1 MSERPTPATAY
12 WSRRYI
18 EAFDL
23 ALVPIEPGE
32 KGPKGAGWNKP
43 GGYFTDASKAEAFW
57 TANPNHNL
65 GVVLGPSRVCSLDV
79 DDVELTRQVLQ
90 QTLGLDVDALAD
102 AYPTSV
108 GNPERFRVMFRVPDG
123 VDLSRHALVWP
134 NKNDPDGAIY
144 KGLMAQVKVAME
156 EGDAAREAAFR
167 MAADPFKKV
176 TVFELR
182 GGLVQDVLPPS
193 IHPGTRKPYTWRTP
207 PTAEGL
213 PELPADLLAIWQ
225 DWDEFKLKGEAVC
238 PWRPK
243 AAMATPTAAVRS
255 FAKSSPAAARPGDRL
270 PEVIPE
276 FNRIHDIAM
285 MIEACGYKRIDGKW
299 LSPHSSSGLAGVTIT
314 DGKLYSHH
322 TSDPLANG
330 HKNDAFD
337 VFRILMHD
345 GDQKAATKAA
355 AQILGIDAKSRP
367 PVPPPLGELPRPPSM
382 VEQAE
387 VPPLLDSSVENLPH
401 TPSEVEATSQACSSA
416 TGGAGGD
423 ALDID
428 GAMRRFA
435 LVEGTTNVWDLDK
448 GRAMKRAGFEAL
460 VGKPL
465 AKAWME
471 RTDKK
476 LIASEQVAE
485 LEQARKMSSKKGGAL
500 KLEPL
505 DRYIYIDGTKE
516 AWDREKKRRLPEGSV
531 KMALG
536 DAYQL
541 WLNSPDRR
549 VVDVDH
555 IVFDPT
561 MTKDPAIY
569 INTFEGLP
577 LEPVRNDAACENL
590 RWLIA
595 FLCNN
600 DPEALDWLVKWLAFP
615 LQHMGA
621 KMDTAILFHST
632 MEGSG
637 KSLLFADIMGELYG
651 RYGATVGQTQLE
663 GNFNAWQSGKLWA
676 VFEEVVSRDQRYNQ
690 VGKIKHMITGKTVR
704 MESKFING
712 WEEANHMNSAFLSN
726 EIMPWPISEDDRRM
740 LVMWPLETL
749 PPERQKAIAKELANG
764 GVAALYGWLLDVD
777 LKDFNQRTRPPKT
790 EARQR
795 LVELSRTAWQTFFYL
810 WRNGELGYGL
820 WGCCLTSDVYAMFIE
835 WCAHNKEHAMSQTK
849 FSLMLSAKVEKTRA
863 IPWSDCSTEHGTRR
877 FAAFFMP
884 SDGDPSLP
892 PSMNAAVLGKNV
904 REWRE
909 RAKLAGWTVEAWDHI
924 KRVAA

>member
-1 MSERPTPATAY
+1 MSERPTPTTAD
-12 WSRRYI
+12 WARRYI
-18 EAFDL
+18 ETFDL

-79 DDVELTRQVLQ
+79 DDVGLTRQVLQ

-102 AYPTSV
+102 TYPTSV
-108 GNPERFRVMFRVPDG
+108 GNPERFRVMFRVPEG
-123 VDLSRHALVWP
+123 VELSRHALVWP

-144 KGLMAQVKVAME
+144 KGLMAQVKAAMDD
-156 EGDAAREAAFR
+156 GDATREAAFR
-167 MAADPFKKV
+167 MAAEPFKKV

-193 IHPGTRKPYTWRTP
+193 VHPGTREPYKWRTP
-207 PTAEGL
+207 PVADGL

-225 DWDEFKLKGEAVC
+225 DWDEFKSEGEAVC
-238 PWRPK
+238 PWKPK
-243 AAMATPTAAVRS
+243 RVAPAVAARTVSKP
-255 FAKSSPAAARPGDRL
+255 SPAAARSGDRL

-276 FNRIHDIAM
+276 FNRIHDIAT
-285 MIEACGYKRIDGKW
+285 MIEAHGYKRVGSKW
-299 LSPHSSSGLAGVTIT
+299 LCPQSSSGLPGVTIT
-314 DGKLYSHH
+314 DDKKLYSHH

-337 VFRILMHD
+337 VFCILMHD
-345 GDQKAATKAA
+345 GDQRAATRAA
-355 AQILGIDAKSRP
+355 AQILGIGAKSRP
-367 PVPPPLGELPRPPSM
+367 PAPSPLGELPRAPS
-382 VEQAE
+382 VAEQAE
-387 VPPLLDSSVENLPH
+387 LPPVVDSDVEHLPH
-401 TPSEVEATSQACSSA
+401 APSEVVSPSPAVSSA

-423 ALDID
+423 ALDVD
-428 GAMRRFA
+428 AAMRRFA
-435 LVEGTTNVWDLDK
+435 LVEGSTNVWDLDK
-448 GRAMKRAGFEAL
+448 GRSMKRTGFEAL
-460 VGKPL
+460 VGKPV

-476 LIASEQVAE
+476 LIASEQVQE

-577 LEPVRNDAACENL
+577 LEPIRNDAACENL
-590 RWLIA
+590 RWLIS

-600 DPEALDWLVKWLAFP
+600 DAEALDWLVKWLAYP

-651 RYGATVGQTQLE
+651 RYGATVGQAQLE

-749 PPERQKAIAKELANG
+749 PAERQKAIARELANG
-764 GVAALYGWLLDVD
+764 GVAALYGWLLGVD
-777 LKDFNQRTRPPKT
+777 LGDFNQRTRPPKT

-810 WRNGELGYGL
+810 WRAGELGHGL
-820 WGCCLTSDVYAMFIE
+820 WGCCLTSDVYAMFLE
-835 WCAHNKEHAMSQTK
+835 WCSHNKENAMSHTK

-863 IPWSDCSTEHGTRR
+863 IPWTDGSARR
-877 FAAFFMP
+877 FAAFFFP

-892 PSMNAAVLGKNV
+892 PSMKSAELGKNV
-904 REWRE
+904 VEWRA
-909 RAKLAGWTVEAWDHI
+909 RAKLAGWSVDAWDHI
-924 KRVAA
+924 KRLAA

>member
-1 MSERPTPATAY
+1 MSDRPSSTTAD
-12 WSRRYI
+12 WARRYVD
-18 EAFDL
+18 AFDL

-57 TANPNHNL
+57 TASPNHNL

-102 AYPTSV
+102 AFPTSV
-108 GNPERFRVMFRVPDG
+108 GNPERFRVMFRVPEG
-123 VDLSRHALVWP
+123 VELTRHALVWP
-134 NKNDPDGAIY
+134 NNNDPDGTIY
-144 KGLMAQVKVAME
+144 KGLMAQMKAAQD

-167 MAADPFKKV
+167 MAAEPFKKV

-213 PELPADLLAIWQ
+213 PELPADLLGIWQ
-225 DWDEFKLKGEAVC
+225 GWDEFKPKGEAVC
-238 PWRPK
+238 PWKPK
-243 AAMATPTAAVRS
+243 AAAPAVAARPVVRP
-255 FAKSSPAAARPGDRL
+255 SPAAARSGDRL

-276 FNRIHDIAM
+276 FNRVHDIAT
-285 MIEACGYKRIDGKW
+285 MIEAHGYKRIDGKW
-299 LSPHSSSGLAGVTIT
+299 LSPHSSSGLPGVTIK
-314 DGKLYSHH
+314 DRKLYSHH

-337 VFRILMHD
+337 VFCILMHD
-345 GDQKAATKAA
+345 GDQKAATRAA
-355 AQILGIDAKSRP
+355 AQILGIDAKSRQP
-367 PVPPPLGELPRPPSM
+367 EPPPLGELPRTPSAAEPA
-382 VEQAE
+382 EQQPDVDA
-387 VPPLLDSSVENLPH
+387 DGDHLPH
-401 TPSEVEATSQACSSA
+401 APSGVEEPRPASSS
-416 TGGAGGD
+416 TNKGAGGST
-423 ALDID
+423 LDVD

-448 GRAMKRAGFEAL
+448 GRSMKRTGFEAL

-465 AKAWME
+465 AKEWME

-485 LEQARKMSSKKGGAL
+485 LEQARKMSSKKGGTL

-577 LEPVRNDAACENL
+577 LEPARDDAACENL
-590 RWLIA
+590 RWLIS
-595 FLCNN
+595 FLCNH
-600 DPEALDWLVKWLAFP
+600 DAEALDWLVKWLAFP

-621 KMDTAILFHST
+621 KLDTAILFHST

-637 KSLLFADIMGELYG
+637 KSLLFSDIMGELYG
-651 RYGATVGQTQLE
+651 EYGATVGQDQLE
-663 GNFNAWQSGKLWA
+663 GSFNAWRSGKLWA

-712 WEEANHMNSAFLSN
+712 WEETNHMNAAFLSN

-749 PPERQKAIAKELANG
+749 PAERQRAIARELVNG
-764 GVAALYGWLLDVD
+764 GVAALYGWLLSVD
-777 LKDFNQRTRPPKT
+777 LEDFNQRTRPPKT

-795 LVELSRTAWQTFFYL
+795 LVELSRTAWQTFFHL
-810 WRNGELGYGL
+810 WRSGELGYGL

-863 IPWSDCSTEHGTRR
+863 IPWTDCSTAQGPRR

-884 SDGDPSLP
+884 NDGDPSLP

-909 RAKLAGWTVEAWDHI
+909 RAKLAGWTVEGWDHI

>member
-1 MSERPTPATAY
+1 MSERPTPATAD
-12 WSRRYI
+12 WARRYI
-18 EAFDL
+18 ETFDL

-43 GGYFTDASKAEAFW
+43 GGYFTDALEAAEFW

-108 GNPERFRVMFRVPDG
+108 GNPERFRVMFRVPKG
-123 VDLSRHALVWP
+123 VALSRHALVWP
-134 NKNDPDGAIY
+134 NKNDPDGTIY
-144 KGLMAQVKVAME
+144 KGLMAQVKAAME
-156 EGDAAREAAFR
+156 AGDAAREAAFR

-207 PTAEGL
+207 PAAEGL

-225 DWDEFKLKGEAVC
+225 NWDEFKQKGEAVC
-238 PWRPK
+238 PWRPR
-243 AAMATPTAAVRS
+243 AATPALATRPAAKPSPAAVRT
-255 FAKSSPAAARPGDRL
+255 GDRL

-276 FNRIHDIAM
+276 FNRIHDIAT
-285 MIEACGYKRIDGKW
+285 MIEAHGYKRIDGKW
-299 LSPHSSSGLAGVTIT
+299 LSPHSSSGMPGVTIT
-314 DGKLYSHH
+314 EGKLYSHH

-337 VFRILMHD
+337 VFCILMHD

-367 PVPPPLGELPRPPSM
+367 PAPPPLGELPRTPS
-382 VEQAE
+382 VIEQAE
-387 VPPLLDSSVENLPH
+387 LPPLVDSHAECLPH
-401 TPSEVEATSQACSSA
+401 TPSDLETASPAGSSA

-423 ALDID
+423 ALDIE

-435 LVEGTTNVWDLDK
+435 LVEGTTSVWDLDK
-448 GRAMKRAGFEAL
+448 GRAMKRTGFEAL

-476 LIASEQVAE
+476 LIASEQVQE

-577 LEPVRNDAACENL
+577 LAPVRNDAACENL

-600 DPEALDWLVKWLAFP
+600 DAEALDWLVKWLAYP

-637 KSLLFADIMGELYG
+637 KSLLFADVMGELYG
-651 RYGATVGQTQLE
+651 RYSATVGQAQLE

-712 WEEANHMNSAFLSN
+712 WEESNHMNSAFLSN

-749 PPERQKAIAKELANG
+749 PPERQKAIAGELANG

-777 LKDFNQRTRPPKT
+777 LEDFNQRTRPPKT

-795 LVELSRTAWQTFFYL
+795 LVELSRTAWQTFFHL
-810 WRNGELGYGL
+810 WRNGELGHGL
-820 WGCCLTSDVYAMFIE
+820 WGCCLTSDVYAMFLE
-835 WCAHNKEHAMSQTK
+835 WCSHNKENSMSHTK
-849 FSLMLSAKVEKTRA
+849 FSLMFSAKVEKTRP
-863 IPWSDCSTEHGTRR
+863 IPWTDGSSRR
-877 FAAFFMP
+877 FAAFFVP
-884 SDGDPSLP
+884 SEGDPSLP
-892 PSMNAAVLGKNV
+892 PSMKSAELGKTV
-904 REWRE
+904 VEWRA
-909 RAKLAGWTVEAWDHI
+909 RAKLAGWNVDAWEHI
-924 KRVAA
+924 KRLAA

>member
-1 MSERPTPATAY
+1 MSERPTPTTAD
-12 WSRRYI
+12 WARRYI
-18 EAFDL
+18 ETFGL

-57 TANPNHNL
+57 TASPNHNL

-108 GNPERFRVMFRVPDG
+108 GNPERFRVMFRVPEG
-123 VDLSRHALVWP
+123 VELSRHALVWP
-134 NKNDPDGAIY
+134 NKNDPDGTIY
-144 KGLMAQVKVAME
+144 KGLMVQVKAAMDA
-156 EGDAAREAAFR
+156 GDAGREAAFR
-167 MAADPFKKV
+167 MAAEPFKKV

-193 IHPGTRKPYTWRTP
+193 IHPNTHKPYIWRTP

-213 PELPADLLAIWQ
+213 PELPAALLAIWQ
-225 DWDEFKLKGEAVC
+225 DWDEFKPKGEAVC
-238 PWRPK
+238 PWKPK
-243 AAMATPTAAVRS
+243 AATPV
-255 FAKSSPAAARPGDRL
+255 PAARPMAKPSTATARSGDRL

-276 FNRIHDIAM
+276 FNRIHDIAT
-285 MIEACGYKRIDGKW
+285 MIEAHGYKRVDGKW
-299 LSPHSSSGLAGVTIT
+299 LSPHSSSGLPGVTIT
-314 DGKLYSHH
+314 EGKLYSHH

-337 VFRILMHD
+337 VFCILEHD
-345 GDQKAATKAA
+345 GDQKAATRAA
-355 AQILGIDAKSRP
+355 ARILGIDAKSRP
-367 PVPPPLGELPRPPSM
+367 PAPPPLGELPRPPS
-382 VEQAE
+382 
-387 VPPLLDSSVENLPH
+387 D
-401 TPSEVEATSQACSSA
+401 VEATSPADSSA
-416 TGGAGGD
+416 TRGAGGD
-423 ALDID
+423 TLDID
-428 GAMRRFA
+428 AAMRRFA
-435 LVEGTTNVWDLDK
+435 LVEGSTNVWDLDK
-448 GRAMKRAGFEAL
+448 GRSMKRAGFEAL

-465 AKAWME
+465 SKAWME

-476 LIASEQVAE
+476 LIASEQVQE
-485 LEQARKMSSKKGGAL
+485 LEKARKMSSKKGGAL

-541 WLNSPDRR
+541 WLNSPERR

-577 LEPVRNDAACENL
+577 LEPVRDDAACENL
-590 RWLIA
+590 RWLIS

-600 DPEALDWLVKWLAFP
+600 DAEALDWLVKWLAYP

-651 RYGATVGQTQLE
+651 RYGATVGQAQLE

-712 WEEANHMNSAFLSN
+712 WEESNHMNSAFLSN

-740 LVMWPLETL
+740 LVMWPMETL
-749 PPERQKAIAKELANG
+749 PAERQKAIARELANG

-777 LKDFNQRTRPPKT
+777 LGDFNQRTRPPKT

-810 WRNGELGYGL
+810 WRNGELGHGL
-820 WGCCLTSDVYAMFIE
+820 WGCCLTSDVYAMFLE
-835 WCAHNKEHAMSQTK
+835 WCSHNKENSMSHTK
-849 FSLMLSAKVEKTRA
+849 FSLMLSAKVEKTRP
-863 IPWSDCSTEHGTRR
+863 IPWTDGSSRR
-877 FAAFFMP
+877 FAAFFVP
-884 SDGDPSLP
+884 SEGDPSLP
-892 PSMNAAVLGKNV
+892 PSMKSAELGKTV
-904 REWRE
+904 VEWRA
-909 RAKLAGWTVEAWDHI
+909 RAKLAGWSVDSWDHI
-924 KRVAA
+924 KRLAA